1 MVFLTADSN
10 LRPLPLVFLIKKP
23 TAPFKIEDFNRF
35 DTIKIFDNEVAF
47 APTVSLKTY
56 GFLTSFS
63 PVWRTTYIFISVVRL
78 LLISKYFNL
87 NSLLFCDK
95 QFKKYK
101 LSVILNLP
109 LPV

>member
-1 MVFLTADSN
+1 MIFLTADSN

-63 PVWRTTYIFISVVRL
+63 PVWRGDHLKTSTECKIFDFKQQENLWL
-78 LLISKYFNL
+78 LL
-87 NSLLFCDK
+87 LF
-95 QFKKYK
+95 
-101 LSVILNLP
+101 
-109 LPV
+109 